1 MKYFEMVTL
10 KNGVECCLRHGEE
23 ADGQEVYE
31 NFNLTHGQ
39 TDFLLSYPDENS
51 MDAIQEGEFLKKKM
65 ESDNEVEILAVMDG
79 RVVGTAGIDAVGSK
93 YKVKHR
99 AEVGISID
107 QEFWGIGI
115 GKKMMEACI
124 KCAREAGYIQLELD
138 AVAQNARA
146 IPMYEALGF
155 REFGRNPKGFR
166 SRTTGFQELVY
177 MRLEL

>member
-31 NFNLTHGQ
+31 NFNLTHEQ
-39 TDFLLSYPDENS
+39 TEFLLSYPDENS
-51 MDAIQEGEFLKKKM
+51 MDAI
-65 ESDNEVEILAVMDG
+65 
-79 RVVGTAGIDAVGSK
+79 GSK

-107 QEFWGIGI
+107 QEFWGLGI
-115 GKKMMEACI
+115 GKKLMEACI